1 MLGRN
6 LEKDAIEMAAKNQRI
21 LENGFRIFT
30 EKSFEKVKMT
40 DVSDAAEIAISSLYR
55 YYSSKPKLII
65 AISTWVWEEY
75 MKESVK
81 KKRNRK
87 DVGRTAAEEFDAFLE
102 SFLDLYRNHKDI
114 LRFNQFFN
122 VYLQSEVIP
131 EEEKKPYLD
140 MIRALEARFGE
151 TYRKGQQ
158 DGTLR
163 TDLPEKKL
171 FSVTIHLM
179 LAAVTRYA
187 VGLVYNEGT
196 DAEEELRLQKEMLL
210 ERFCVSR

>member
-1 MLGRN
+1 
-6 LEKDAIEMAAKNQRI
+6 
-21 LENGFRIFT
+21 
-30 EKSFEKVKMT
+30 
-40 DVSDAAEIAISSLYR
+40 
-55 YYSSKPKLII
+55 
-65 AISTWVWEEY
+65 